1 MKRNGPI
8 RKIWAAFCKRKN
20 LDSRSVTFL
29 FNGHRLRA
37 EQTPDELNMNDHDEI
52 DAMKPMLDGRD
63 WNELPVHCLVEETI
77 PLVCKTWCDAT
88 FYPQC
93 WQRLVF
99 TRLPYL
105 RSSKHS
111 VPRLELGEGSRLDS
125 KFVLPCDLTS
135 DANDCLEMF
144 LHFAIGRSNGLV
156 TEVVFHP
163 CSRLKE
169 GQIAWMAQQ

>member
-1 MKRNGPI
+1 MER
-8 RKIWAAFCKRKN
+8 
-20 LDSRSVTFL
+20 
-29 FNGHRLRA
+29 
-37 EQTPDELNMNDHDEI
+37 
-52 DAMKPMLDGRD
+52 RD
-63 WNELPVHCLVEETI
+63 WNELPVHCLVEVLGRVGIESLVETV
-77 PLVCKTWCDAT
+77 PLVCKPWYDAT

-105 RSSKHS
+105 RSSKRS
-111 VPRLELGEGSRLDS
+111 VPRLNLGEDSWFDS
-125 KFVLPCDLTS
+125 KFVLPRDLTN

-169 GQIAWMAQQ
+169 GQIAWMAQR